1 MSEPERLGRYTLQG
15 ELGRGAMG
23 IVYRASDAMLNRTV
37 AIKTINV
44 AADPAEREEYEKRFY
59 QEARAAGGLSHP
71 NIVTIYDIG
80 NAGDVVYMA
89 MEFVQGSELT
99 SLLDGRVVDPAQALD
114 IGAQIADGLAYAHE
128 RGVVHR
134 DVKPANIM
142 VERGGRAK
150 IMDFGIAR
158 MRSSDVKT
166 QTGIL
171 LGSPKY
177 MAPEQL
183 LGRGVDHRCDIF
195 ALGVVLYEMAAG
207 VAPFSGDDI
216 TQIMYQIVHS
226 SPPAP
231 SAVNA
236 RLPAILDLVLARAL
250 AKDPDARYRSAAE
263 LAADLR
269 AARGQ
274 LLAAAP
280 PREPGDDGD
289 EATQTLPIGSL
300 SLARRDEGKTQV
312 RALSPADAP
321 RAAQSATEAAA
332 GRPGRAAPHLTT
344 LRLDRGDAA
353 TCRKHR
359 RRLRAHCKARPRG
372 ARGGDRAAAH
382 DAGTRRAR
390 AVCTM
395 GECYH
400 RGARRARHRTR
411 LRQPEQNKMATEDTG
426 ITAQDPPESIAPIH
440 ALVDRARHGRASPTA

>member
-1 MSEPERLGRYTLQG
+1 VSEPERLGRYTLQG

-37 AIKTINV
+37 AIKTINI

-80 NAGDVVYMA
+80 HAGDVVYMA

-207 VAPFSGDDI
+207 VPPFSGD
-216 TQIMYQIVHS
+216 
-226 SPPAP
+226 
-231 SAVNA
+231 
-236 RLPAILDLVLARAL
+236 
-250 AKDPDARYRSAAE
+250 
-263 LAADLR
+263 
-269 AARGQ
+269 
-274 LLAAAP
+274 
-280 PREPGDDGD
+280 
-289 EATQTLPIGSL
+289 GSCTR
-300 SLARRDEGKTQV
+300 ARR
-312 RALSPADAP
+312 
-321 RAAQSATEAAA
+321 
-332 GRPGRAAPHLTT
+332 
-344 LRLDRGDAA
+344 
-353 TCRKHR
+353 
-359 RRLRAHCKARPRG
+359 
-372 ARGGDRAAAH
+372 
-382 DAGTRRAR
+382 RRAR
-390 AVCTM
+390 
-395 GECYH
+395 
-400 RGARRARHRTR
+400 
-411 LRQPEQNKMATEDTG
+411 
-426 ITAQDPPESIAPIH
+426 
-440 ALVDRARHGRASPTA
+440 